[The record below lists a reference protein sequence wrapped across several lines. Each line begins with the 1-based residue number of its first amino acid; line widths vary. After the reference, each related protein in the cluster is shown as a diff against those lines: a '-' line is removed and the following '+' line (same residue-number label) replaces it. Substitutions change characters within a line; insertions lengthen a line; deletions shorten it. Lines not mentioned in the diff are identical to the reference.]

1 MPRPDQAHLANA
13 PGPWFVDTRCIRC
26 DSARNWAPGLI
37 GMDAAG
43 RSFISSQP
51 VGEEQEAELWR
62 AAAACPTKSI
72 GNRDQPREPTGV
84 FPYRM
89 TDGVFALGNNAL
101 SSFAAHSFLVTRTE
115 GNLMVDSP
123 RFNRALAESVDAL
136 GGIGHVL
143 LSHRDDVADADRWA
157 DRYGARV
164 WIGEADAD
172 AAPYATDVTGED
184 DLTVIAPGVV
194 SVPAPGHTKGHV
206 LFHID
211 DQLLFTGDTLHWN
224 HRRGELDVFPKQT
237 FFSWSVLADT
247 MDLLATLPVEWVFA
261 GHGMWHRV
269 GNDEWARQMAALGQ
283 AMRDIG
289 QADWTRRPGTT
300 YAWY

>member
-37 GMDAAG
+37 GMDAAV

-72 GNRDQPREPTGV
+72 GNRDQPREPPGV

-143 LSHRDDVADADRWA
+143 LSHRDDVADAGRWA

-164 WIGEADAD
+164 WISEADAD
-172 AAPYATDVTGED
+172 AAPYACHRCDRRGRLDCHCPWSRIGSCARAYERPR
-184 DLTVIAPGVV
+184 LV
-194 SVPAPGHTKGHV
+194 S
-206 LFHID
+206 
-211 DQLLFTGDTLHWN
+211 
-224 HRRGELDVFPKQT
+224 HRRPSPVHRRHVTLEPPPRGTRRFPKAD
-237 FFSWSVLADT
+237 VL
-247 MDLLATLPVEWVFA
+247 LVVGA
-261 GHGMWHRV
+261 GGYDGPSRHAAGGMGVRR
-269 GNDEWARQMAALGQ
+269 ARHVAQG
-283 AMRDIG
+283 G
-289 QADWTRRPGTT
+289 
-300 YAWY
+300 